1 MIATRTLPSS
11 ERLRPF
17 DEPLVVDM
25 RTSVNQLLA
34 NVQDALD
41 DRDPRGRGQE
51 VDRPGETAPR
61 SEDEAR
67 GDHDDALRA
76 RAEPDVAAQA
86 ERLRLRAHVRHE
98 EGAG

>member
-17 DEPLVVDM
+17 DEPLLVDIGSSM
-25 RTSVNQLLA
+25 NQLLA
-34 NVQDALD
+34 DMQDALD

-51 VDRPGETAPR
+51 VDRPLEPAPR
-61 SEDEAR
+61 PEHEPGR
-67 GDHDDALRA
+67 DHDDALGA
-76 RAEPDVAAQA
+76 RAETDVATKT
-86 ERLRLRAHVRHE
+86 ERFGLGADVGDE